1 VLEETHEIVELA
13 SAVLVLLLTYAEA
26 TRVREQ
32 RRARRRR

>member
-26 TRVREQ
+26 MRLREQ
-32 RRARRRR
+32 RHGRREK